1 MQRNVIDLYDCRR
14 ECMRRHRDMHGPW
27 RLIALFAS
35 MSYYE
40 YDWLKYSN
48 IYLQRDYDK
57 CL

>member
-1 MQRNVIDLYDCRR
+1 
-14 ECMRRHRDMHGPW
+14 MHASSF
-27 RLIALFAS
+27 AL